1 MNKQKNTKENISNKI
16 DDLRNKSF
24 DSVMSFLKGTSCYQ
38 NGRSCKYSN
47 LFWQSDLPTKHF
59 EKLSTNSIYKELLFG
74 YFSNPLNTND
84 KFLDLATKNTHK
96 PLIEIIKL
104 TKAFEIKEHWDS
116 FYLFKNHTNITVRN
130 FYKELEYIKRLL
142 ENWET
147 KSKYFVSIIEQL
159 DYEDI
164 LIHTVAY
171 YEKFKRS
178 SQKAKDNRNHI
189 VSMEMNLIYVLNWL
203 LNIKKQKSLK
213 DNFVNKPKYSISDF
227 RRHTQ
232 ETLPPLNTAESI
244 AKGRYLPIEKIDNE
258 KKLIREAIEFFFS
271 YHGIKHQIEKYLA
284 GFAEFQDIDRLE
296 AELITN
302 QRFQIFQRN
311 DKKSSYEELFYFNKA
326 TENEELK
333 REIKNISEPF
343 EKEVI
348 LNIYATSEYFK
359 YLKLPLKYQMK
370 YFGKIDFT
378 KTFRLLKVFSLYL
391 MPSGRQFIGNFED
404 TEKGR
409 EMWHTHTLT
418 RAKPK
423 EFLQYFKDDYIVC
436 IEDKELIFNCEMYFN
451 WDKKEIENIL
461 NYLTTDLSANRPFP
475 IDLLTRPL
483 IKIGNQYIWL
493 SSLLRDRRWENI
505 MHRRIVAEKPNQH
518 VEQSAKIEK
527 QLADTFVK
535 ANFNAVS
542 SYCYKGG
549 EIDTLVYKD
558 KTLFII
564 ELKTSYLIEDL
575 IRNKEYEI
583 RKFEYK
589 AKEQLERNIKY
600 VRENFQEIKEIDG
613 LEIDCNIEELKIIPL
628 IVSNIYYADDLIF
641 GNKFLKIT
649 MFELMIILHNDLYN
663 LLNLK
668 SGKIMFNSKMEI
680 PIPLLM
686 QMQNQNAPEIKK
698 NNIKTDKETCNL
710 WKDKK
715 YCSVNDLID
724 AIENNKVWKF
734 LDELRK
740 SIIVE
745 LIDLKP
751 FDDSMIILK

>member
-1 MNKQKNTKENISNKI
+1 MNKQKNTKEYISKKI
-16 DDLRNKSF
+16 DDLKNKSF

-38 NGRSCKYSN
+38 NGRSCKYSH
-47 LFWQSDLPTKHF
+47 LFWQSDLPVKYF
-59 EKLSTNSIYKELLFG
+59 EKLSTNSIYKEILFG
-74 YFSNPLNTND
+74 YFSNSLNANA

-96 PLIEIIKL
+96 SLIEIIKL
-104 TKAFEIKEHWDS
+104 TRAFEIKKHWDS
-116 FYLFKNHTNITVRN
+116 FYIFKNQNNITVRN
-130 FYKELEYIKRLL
+130 FYKELEYIKILF

-164 LIHTVAY
+164 LIHTVSY

-178 SQKAKDNRNHI
+178 SQNAKGNRNHI
-189 VSMEMNLIYVLNWL
+189 VSMEMNLVYVLNYV
-203 LNIKKQKSLK
+203 LNRKKQKSLK
-213 DNFVNKPKYSISDF
+213 DNFENKPKYSISEF
-227 RRHTQ
+227 RKYTQ

-244 AKGRYLPIEKIDNE
+244 AKGRYLPTEKIDIE
-258 KKLIREAIEFFFS
+258 KKIIREAIEFFFQ
-271 YHGIKHQIEKYLA
+271 YHGVKHQIEKYLV
-284 GFAEFQDIDRLE
+284 GFAEFQSIE
-296 AELITN
+296 EFKAELETN
-302 QRFQIFQRN
+302 LQFQIFQKN
-311 DKKSSYEELFYFNKA
+311 DKKSSYEDLFYFNKA
-326 TENEELK
+326 SENEKLK
-333 REIKNISEPF
+333 REVKNISEPF
-343 EKEVI
+343 EKEVL
-348 LNIYATSEYFK
+348 LNIYAASEYFK
-359 YLKLPLKYQMK
+359 YLKLPLIYQMK

-378 KTFRLLKVFSLYL
+378 KVFRLLKVFSLYF

-409 EMWHTHTLT
+409 ELWHTHTVT
-418 RAKPK
+418 RPKPK
-423 EFLQYFKDDYIVC
+423 EFSEYFKDDYIA
-436 IEDKELIFNCEMYFN
+436 IYDKKELIFNCEMYFN
-451 WDKKEIENIL
+451 WNKNEIENII

-475 IDLLTRPL
+475 IDILTRPL

-518 VEQSAKIEK
+518 VEQTPKIEK
-527 QLADTFVK
+527 QLSDTFVK
-535 ANFNAVS
+535 AGFGAIS

-558 KTLFII
+558 KTLFVI
-564 ELKTSYLIEDL
+564 EIKTSHIIEDL
-575 IRNKEYEI
+575 IRNKEYQI

-600 VRENFQEIKEIDG
+600 IKENFQKIKEIDS
-613 LEIDCNIEELKIIPL
+613 LEIDCNIDDLKIIPL
-628 IVSNIYYADDLIF
+628 IVSNIYDADDLVF
-641 GNKFLKIT
+641 GNKFLKIS
-649 MFELMIILHNDLYN
+649 MFELMVILHNDLYD

-668 SGKIMFNSKMEI
+668 SGKIMFNSEMEI

-715 YCSVNDLID
+715 HCSVNDLID
-724 AIENNKVWKF
+724 AIENNKVWYF

-740 SIIVE
+740 SNIIE

-751 FDDSMIILK
+751 FDDNMKILK